1 MDKRMDLKEQ
11 LVQKLLENVSDCRA
25 IYRFGTWGT
34 AAERP
39 DSDLDLA
46 FLPCTPTDTVRRWE
60 LAQQLACLVGRDVDL
75 VDLLTASTVL
85 RMQVLA
91 NGERLYCSDSA
102 EVESF
107 EDLAFSEYARLNEE
121 RREILND
128 IRQKGSVYGK

>member
-1 MDKRMDLKEQ
+1 MDLKVQ
-11 LVQKLLENVSDCRA
+11 LVAKLLESIPDVRA

-46 FLPCTPTDTVRRWE
+46 FLPGAPTDSVLRWE
-60 LAQQLACLVGRDVDL
+60 LAQQIACLVGRDVDL

-91 NGERLYCSDSA
+91 TGERLYCSGCAD
-102 EVESF
+102 VESF
-107 EDLAFSEYARLNEE
+107 EDVVFSEYARLNEE
-121 RREILND
+121 RREILED
-128 IRQKGSVYGK
+128 IRQRGTVYDK

>member
-1 MDKRMDLKEQ
+1 MEFKEQ
-11 LVQKLLENVSDCRA
+11 LVSMLLKNIPDCRA

-60 LAQQLACLVGRDVDL
+60 LAQQIACLVGRDVDL

-91 NGERLYCSDSA
+91 NGERLYCSGSV

-107 EDLAFSEYARLNEE
+107 EDLAFSAYARLNEE
-121 RREILND
+121 RKEILND
-128 IRQKGSVYGK
+128 VRQKGSVYGK